1 MPESF
6 AMKPAPDSSGVSPSP
21 RKKLRKI
28 LLAILL
34 LLLIGGLAL
43 SHPLR
48 THLPAMSVL
57 LRLSDP
63 KATGMAVRFAGHPV
77 QQQEGTAITPVGSLR
92 YRLYIPQNVTNPPG
106 LVLLHGVQRLGIE
119 EPRLINFAQALAG
132 TGMEVMTPELK
143 DLADY
148 HVSPP
153 TIDQIGMA
161 AVILSNQLHQRRVGT
176 LGLSF
181 AGGLALLAATRP
193 EYANNMAFV
202 VSIGGHDD
210 LARVSRFFATN
221 TIERPDGSVASLE
234 AHEYG
239 VLVLA
244 YSHIEDF
251 FSAPDVPFARDA
263 LRLWLHEQPD
273 RSRESASHL
282 SAEGKAKLEQ
292 ILHHR
297 DQIRQELLDEIKLH
311 GDEMAA
317 VSPRGRLGALTVPAL
332 LLHGSGD
339 AVIPTTETQWL
350 AKDVPPQAL
359 KNVLISP
366 ALGHVDVENT
376 VTIFQKWDL
385 VHFVA
390 QIIDREDQLRR

>member
-1 MPESF
+1 
-6 AMKPAPDSSGVSPSP
+6 MKPAPASSTLPLKP
-21 RKKLRKI
+21 RKKRRKI
-28 LLAILL
+28 LAVIILL
-34 LLLIGGLAL
+34 LVVGGLAL
-43 SHPLR
+43 SHPLG
-48 THLPAMSVL
+48 THLPAVSVL
-57 LRLSDP
+57 LRLANP
-63 KATGMAVRFAGHPV
+63 KAEGIGVRFAKHPV
-77 QQQEGTAITPVGSLR
+77 REQPGTSVTPVGVLR
-92 YRLYIPQNVTNPPG
+92 YRMYIPQDVVNPPG
-106 LVLLHGVQRLGIE
+106 LVLLHGVHHLGIE
-119 EPRLINFAQALAG
+119 EPRLVNFAHALSGAG
-132 TGMEVMTPELK
+132 IEVMTPELK

-148 HVSPP
+148 HVSVP
-153 TIDQIGMA
+153 TIDQIGIS
-161 AVILSNQLHQRRVGT
+161 AVILSHELHQARVGT

-221 TIERPDGSVASLE
+221 TIERPDGTVAPFE

-244 YSHIEDF
+244 YAHLEDF
-251 FSAPDVPFARDA
+251 FAAPDIPAARDA
-263 LRLWLHEQPD
+263 LRFWLYEQAD
-273 RSRESASHL
+273 LSREAANRL
-282 SAEGKAKLEQ
+282 SSEGKAKLDQ

-297 DQIRQELLDEIKLH
+297 DQMRQQLLDEIKLH

-317 VSPRGRLGALTVPAL
+317 VSPHGRMSGLTVPAL

-350 AKDVPPQAL
+350 AKDVPPQDL
-359 KNVLISP
+359 KSVLISP
-366 ALGHVDVENT
+366 ALGHVNVEAS
-376 VTIFQKWDL
+376 VTIGQKWDL

-390 QIIDREDQLRR
+390 QIIDREDQLRK

>member
-1 MPESF
+1 MPDSF
-6 AMKPAPDSSGVSPSP
+6 AMKPALATATPKP
-21 RKKLRKI
+21 RKKWKKI

-34 LLLIGGLAL
+34 LLVVVGLAL
-43 SHPLR
+43 SHPIG
-48 THLPAMSVL
+48 THLPAMSIL
-57 LRLSDP
+57 LRLADP

-77 QQQEGTAITPVGSLR
+77 QEQSGAAITPAGPLR
-92 YRLYIPQNVTNPPG
+92 YRLYIPLDVTNPPG
-106 LVLLHGVQRLGIE
+106 LVLLHGVQHKGIE

-132 TGMEVMTPELK
+132 AGLEVMTPELK

-153 TIDQIGMA
+153 TVDQIGMA
-161 AVILSNQLHQRRVGT
+161 AVILSNQLHQARVGT

-221 TIERPDGSVASLE
+221 TIERPDGSVASFS

-244 YSHIEDF
+244 YSHLEDF
-251 FSAPDVPFARDA
+251 FAAPDVPAARDA
-263 LRLWLHEQPD
+263 MRLWLHEQAD
-273 RSRESASHL
+273 LSRQAASHL
-282 SAEGKAKLEQ
+282 SPEGKAKLDQ

-297 DQIRQELLDEIKLH
+297 DQIQQQLLDEIKLH

-317 VSPRGRLGALTVPAL
+317 VSPHGRLGGLTVPTL

-350 AKDVPPQAL
+350 AQDVPPQAL

-366 ALGHVDVENT
+366 ALGHVDVESSVT
-376 VTIFQKWDL
+376 VGQKWDL

-390 QIIDREDQLRR
+390 QIIDREEQLRK

>member
-1 MPESF
+1 
-6 AMKPAPDSSGVSPSP
+6 MKPAFASSALPSRP
-21 RKKLRKI
+21 RKKWKKI
-28 LLAILL
+28 LLAILFL
-34 LLLIGGLAL
+34 LVVGGLAL
-43 SHPLR
+43 SHTLG
-48 THLPAMSVL
+48 THLPAMSIL
-57 LRLSDP
+57 LRLADP
-63 KATGMAVRFAGHPV
+63 KASGMAVRFAGHPV
-77 QQQEGTAITPVGSLR
+77 QEQLGTAVTPAGSLR
-92 YRLYIPQNVTNPPG
+92 YRLYIPQGVNNPPG
-106 LVLLHGVQRLGIE
+106 LVLLHGVQYKGID
-119 EPRLINFAQALAG
+119 EPRLINFAHALAG
-132 TGMEVMTPELK
+132 AGMEVMTPELK

-153 TIDQIGMA
+153 TVDQIGMA
-161 AVILSNQLHQRRVGT
+161 AVILSNQLHQPRVGT

-221 TIERPDGSVASLE
+221 TIERPDGSVVSLE

-244 YSHIEDF
+244 YSHLEDF
-251 FSAPDVPFARDA
+251 FAAPDVPFARDA
-263 LRLWLHEQPD
+263 LRLWLHEEAD
-273 RSRESASHL
+273 LSRQASGHL
-282 SAEGKAKLEQ
+282 GPAGKAKLDQ

-297 DQIRQELLDEIKLH
+297 DQIQQQLLDEIKLH

-317 VSPRGRLGALTVPAL
+317 VSPHGRLGGLTIPAL

-366 ALGHVDVENT
+366 ALGHVDVDTKVT
-376 VTIFQKWDL
+376 VLQKWDL
-385 VHFVA
+385 VHFMA
-390 QIIDREDQLRR
+390 QIIDREEQLRR